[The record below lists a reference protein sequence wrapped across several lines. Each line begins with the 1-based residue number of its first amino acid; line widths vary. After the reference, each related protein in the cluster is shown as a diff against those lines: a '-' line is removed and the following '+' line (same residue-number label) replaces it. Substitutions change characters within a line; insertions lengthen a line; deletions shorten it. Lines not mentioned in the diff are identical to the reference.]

1 MTYFDVPE
9 EKAIT
14 AYKGMHVANDGSMY
28 SMYCQPV
35 QSRGP
40 HFYDV
45 GKSYH
50 ESYVRLCVSGY
61 HCCLLIADVL
71 DYHPNIRLS
80 AYAEVKIWGKLDV
93 GDDKIAAEYIHI
105 VKRVNPFDVHAQQNA
120 LFDRYSAI
128 LSS

>member
-14 AYKGMHVANDGSMY
+14 AYKGMRVTQDGSMY
-28 SMYCQPV
+28 CAPAGERY
-35 QSRGP
+35 
-40 HFYDV
+40 FYEI
-45 GKSYH
+45 GHSYH
-50 ESYVRLCVSGY
+50 EPRVHMCVSGF
-61 HCCLLIADVL
+61 HCCLLMADVL
-71 DYHPNIRLS
+71 
-80 AYAEVKIWGKLDV
+80 AYYPCTDLRAYVEVKIWGALNV
-93 GDDKIAAEYIHI
+93 GTNKIAAEYIHI